1 MKKWKKLRS
10 LLAVTL
16 SAAIVFTAVPQTAF
30 VSNAAQAYEVTA
42 PDEEPAAPVAEIP
55 VADTPAVSDEDETNP
70 ATPTAPGAETP
81 TVSDGDGTDPA
92 TPTDPTAPTD
102 PTTPVDPE
110 IPGEPIVDEPTVSD
124 GDVVLDPELYQSKKL
139 AIKAKQTTIYSGQQN
154 VLAAQVGYE
163 KTTSD
168 EGLAYKVTGITL
180 NGMDMTSYITCDTSN
195 PEELKLSVKY
205 SAAPGKYVITLLP
218 VVPTGIHA
226 EPATLTI
233 NVVSGIYRIVFD
245 GPNVVYKA
253 AGKAVSFQI
262 KTYAKAYNGTTA
274 YKPGALKWS
283 VQYYDITAGE
293 YVPYE
298 GKNVTVSTTG
308 KVTLGKDFEPEQ
320 YPELQFICQANDYEG
335 NSTKQTYYVYITD
348 LVSAEGT
355 AIIADS
361 INKCLFQNGD
371 EVTAADLDS
380 RYLVVTADDTI
391 TTGTTVSTLD
401 RDLYTYKSS
410 SKDVTINKY
419 GQISV
424 LNVSGRPVTL
434 TATTLDGKTKKSIT
448 LNLKKKTF
456 AMDELEAIVQI
467 GFVGGIGSTINK
479 DTPDYTYRY
488 SGTGNDPIMLYF
500 EIDGN
505 QDYLDMS
512 VSVKGGKNITS
523 TYNKLINTILKE
535 LGGYISADEKQ
546 CVVIVPTAQVVEVT
560 VKSGKES
567 RVFKIENTNFST
579 TKNTPQK
586 GEPKITTSG
595 SLYKINDTQTIKIYA
610 GKQNAGGTVYLD
622 PDATFL
628 FTNYGNLI
636 TSLELFDDLLESKT
650 IDEDGYVTFTVTNI
664 GESMKALETEA
675 QGHKWVKIPT
685 SLKYQMT
692 VKDKYGNFY
701 APTAFTLKIT
711 NGAPKTDYKLQT
723 SYKITKNRIPN
734 TFYYMMWEEGEGYY
748 DYENTWDYVYY
759 QQLTYTG
766 SKEPSDTMTVT
777 GINVD
782 LGKDLLTA
790 DELPN
795 NLDICYDEAGSY
807 YLAVDDYYAYD
818 LLCAANAKII
828 AEGKDVTK
836 YGKDA
841 KLDGNIYLSYKITTK
856 EGYVIEKTD
865 KVKVSIVVPKSDYNR
880 LYQKCD

>member
-1 MKKWKKLRS
+1 MKKWKKLRA

-30 VSNAAQAYEVTA
+30 VSNAAEAYEVTA
-42 PDEEPAAPVAEIP
+42 PAEEPAAPVAETP
-55 VADTPAVSDEDETNP
+55 VADTPAVSDGDETNP

-92 TPTDPTAPTD
+92 TPA
-102 PTTPVDPE
+102 DPE

-139 AIKAKQTTIYSGQQN
+139 KVTAKQKIIYTGQQD
-154 VLAAQVGYE
+154 VLAALIGYE
-163 KTTSD
+163 RTTSD
-168 EGLAYKVTGITL
+168 EGLAYEVIGITL
-180 NGMDMTSYITCDTSN
+180 NGLDMTDCVTCDTSKSG
-195 PEELKLSVKY
+195 ELRLSVKNY
-205 SAAPGKYVITLLP
+205 AVPGKYVITLLP
-218 VVPTGIHA
+218 VVPAGIHA

-233 NVVSGIYRIVFD
+233 NVVSSIYRID
-245 GPNVVYKA
+245 LEGPELVYKA
-253 AGKAVSFQI
+253 AGKVTSFQI
-262 KTYAKAYNGTTA
+262 KASAKAYSGINA
-274 YKPGALKWS
+274 YKPSALKWS
-283 VQYYDITAGE
+283 VQYYDNTAGE
-293 YVPYE
+293 YLSYE

-308 KVTLGKDFEPEQ
+308 KVTLGKDFDPVK
-320 YPELQFICQANDYEG
+320 YYELQFICQAKDYEG
-335 NSTKQTYYVYITD
+335 NETKQTYTVYITD
-348 LVSAEGT
+348 SVPAEGT
-355 AIIADS
+355 AIISDS
-361 INKCLFQNGD
+361 SAKCLFQNGD
-371 EVTAADLDS
+371 EVTAADLDG
-380 RYLVVTADDTI
+380 RYLTVTADDAI
-391 TTGTTVSTLD
+391 TTGTTVNTLA

-410 SKDVTINKY
+410 SKDVIIDKDGEIT
-419 GQISV
+419 V

-456 AMDELEAIVQI
+456 AMNELVAYVQI
-467 GFVGGIGSTINK
+467 GLMGGMGSTITK
-479 DTPDYTYRY
+479 DTPGNIYRY

-512 VSVKGGKNITS
+512 VSVKGGKNISS
-523 TYNKLINTILKE
+523 TYYKLMNIYYKE
-535 LGGYISADEKQ
+535 MGGYIPAREKQ
-546 CVVIVPTAQVVEVT
+546 SVVIVPTAQVVEVT

-610 GKQNAGGTVYLD
+610 GKQNAGGTLYLD
-622 PDATFL
+622 PDTTFI
-628 FTNYGNLI
+628 FANYGNFI
-636 TSLELFDDLLESKT
+636 VSGELFDDLLASKT
-650 IDEDGYVTFTVTNI
+650 IDENGYVTFTVTNVGMHI
-664 GESMKALETEA
+664 KSLETVT
-675 QGHKWVKIPT
+675 QGLKWIKIPT

-692 VKDKYGNFY
+692 VKDKDGNFY

-711 NGAPKTDYKLQT
+711 NSAPKTDYKLQT

-734 TFYYMMWEEGEGYY
+734 TFYYMMWDEGEGYKDY
-748 DYENTWDYVYY
+748 DDTFNYVYY

-766 SKEPSDTMTVT
+766 SKKPSDTMKVT

-782 LGKDLLTA
+782 LGKNLLTA
-790 DELPN
+790 DELPYH
-795 NLDICYDEAGSY
+795 LDICYDKDGLY
-807 YLAVDDYYAYD
+807 YLAVDDEYAFD
-818 LLCAANAKII
+818 LLYAANAKIKE
-828 AEGKDVTK
+828 EGKDVTK

-865 KVKVSIVVPKSDYNR
+865 KVKVSIVIPKSDWTR
-880 LYQKCD
+880 LLEDTVK